1 MAYITYRKK
10 LKSSKHGF
18 QVGKQI
24 SDEVTICSD
33 GFLRSPIILH
43 YSDHMKYKW
52 VYRNKGRL
60 HGSSP
65 PSMICFM
72 FLSSV
77 SMICF
82 SESCLA
88 SWTHVAHNMEWA
100 SQVKFSHLAHSYL
113 ESGSSKEPAY
123 SAPLTHSPEFLK
135 NTQKTLKVL
144 VSYSLCCSGNELLQ
158 LSHGFVQVVNVDPY
172 LYQLTKKWTHH

>member
-88 SWTHVAHNMEWA
+88 SWTHAAQQHWVGLTGQIFTPCSLIPWKWKLQRAGLQCPSH
-100 SQVKFSHLAHSYL
+100 SQSWVKKHS
-113 ESGSSKEPAY
+113 
-123 SAPLTHSPEFLK
+123 
-135 NTQKTLKVL
+135 KTLKVL
-144 VSYSLCCSGNELLQ
+144 VTYSLCCSGNELLQ